1 MERKAHKICCT
12 SKIFSPE
19 RFCLILKKV
28 DRGALKKGAKNGEKE
43 TSSNQ

>member
-19 RFCLILKKV
+19 RFCWDSYVLTVSQSL
-28 DRGALKKGAKNGEKE
+28 NGNIFKE
-43 TSSNQ
+43 YIT